1 MHVENIGRPRVYKVP
16 FNLGLNA
23 FGDLRSKQ
31 WATNHL
37 ISGSP
42 LVANVF
48 LKLLL
53 LLLLLINFIYFKF

>member
-16 FNLGLNA
+16 LNLGLNA
-23 FGDLRSKQ
+23 FGDLISKQ

-42 LVANVF
+42 LVANIF
-48 LKLLL
+48 LKLFI
-53 LLLLLINFIYFKF
+53 IN

>member
-1 MHVENIGRPRVYKVP
+1 MHVENIGRPRVYKV
-16 FNLGLNA
+16 FLNLGLNA
-23 FGDLRSKQ
+23 FGDLISKQ

-48 LKLLL
+48 LKLFI
-53 LLLLLINFIYFKF
+53 IN